1 MPSQYVERTRWIITA
16 SKLKCFLNN
25 PVEFKLK
32 YVDEVEI
39 EWEDKRCFVVGWAFD
54 YLIAEWEEKFLE
66 KYFIDEWLVKDEL
79 LQKAIEKNNKLEDTE
94 KIDEKLLKKRL
105 LPQLRAYV
113 YEWRDEAKIR
123 LTPAEWRD
131 IMGMYREVMRQPIAD
146 MWSKYET
153 HHQIQAKYK
162 SLTIW
167 GELDRFSLEKK
178 LIRDWKTT
186 GRIDFFEYD
195 MENTFDYV
203 MSMAFYY
210 TLVKINYDIDCEV
223 ILDVI
228 HKNAPYQFI
237 AYKLDKQTLYHK
249 MMEKVKPWLDLLE
262 KAYQENKREA
272 VYPLTWQKIPRAEL
286 MKSEYYSLMEE
297 SIQDSFVAPM

>member
-1 MPSQYVERTRWIITA
+1 MPSNYVIRTRNIITS

-25 PVEFKLK
+25 PVEYKLK

-39 EWEDKRCFVVGWAFD
+39 EWEDKRYFVVWWAFD

-66 KYFIDEWLVKDEL
+66 KYYIDDWLVKDEL
-79 LQKAIEKNNKLEDTE
+79 LQKAKEKWEIEESV
-94 KIDEKLLKKRL
+94 LKKWK
-105 LPQLRAYV
+105 LPELRAYI
-113 YEWRDEAKIR
+113 YDWRNESKIR

-131 IMGMYREVMRQPIAD
+131 IMWMYREVMRQPIAD
-146 MWSKYET
+146 MWSEYET

-167 GELDRFSLEKK
+167 WELDRFSLEKK

-195 MENTFDYV
+195 MSETFDYI

-228 HKNAPYQFI
+228 HKNSPYQFI

-249 MMEKVKPWLDLLE
+249 MIEKVKPWLDLLE

-272 VYPLTWQKIPRAEL
+272 IYPLTWQKIPRAEL
-286 MKSEYYSLMEE
+286 MKSPYYSLMEE
-297 SIQDSFVAPM
+297 SIQDSFISPM